1 MFSAFFAFGALLAF
15 DKYASPQI
23 RLGNER
29 DEPEKRDEHNERIE
43 RDEREKR
50 LTSLLPAVSLSERL

>member
-1 MFSAFFAFGALLAF
+1 MLAF
-15 DKYASPQI
+15 DKYASLQI

-29 DEPEKRDEHNERIE
+29 EKRDEHTERIERDEREKRDE

-50 LTSLLPAVSLSERL
+50 LTSLLPAVSLPER